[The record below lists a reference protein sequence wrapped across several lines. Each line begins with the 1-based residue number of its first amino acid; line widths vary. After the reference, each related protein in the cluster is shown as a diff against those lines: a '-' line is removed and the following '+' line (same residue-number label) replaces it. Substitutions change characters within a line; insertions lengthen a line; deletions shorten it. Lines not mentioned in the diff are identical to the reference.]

1 MTLSRTLTVVVDYP
15 PDVAHIVLPSLEQGL
30 VHVAFVEFGVADER
44 DHATLEGIVGAEPL
58 CPHIVLGG
66 AGKQRHGD
74 AETDRAGGEIDVV
87 GVLGARGIGLR
98 PAQRAEPFQ
107 LLLRLPAQQ
116 ILDCVKHRARVR
128 LDGDPI
134 GRARTRPYTRS
145 TEGETARLIAST
157 SRVPKGR
164 RPPGGRSSPAT
175 ARSPWSSRR
184 PSPSAA

>member
-1 MTLSRTLTVVVDYP
+1 MTLSRLLTVVVDYP

-58 CPHIVLGG
+58 CPYIVLGE

-87 GVLGARGIGLR
+87 GVLSARGIGLR

-134 GRARTRPYTRS
+134 GRAQNIEIERRHQRDQRRRGGLMAADLHAVAVRPDEVRMMDH
-145 TEGETARLIAST
+145 
-157 SRVPKGR
+157 
-164 RPPGGRSSPAT
+164 PGAEP
-175 ARSPWSSRR
+175 
-184 PSPSAA
+184 